1 MNTHKVLSAR
11 DIMTPPGIVLRP
23 EMNLFSAIPIMVKHN
38 ITGCPVTDTSAKL
51 LGILSEL
58 DCMKV
63 LASDAFHADDDHTSD
78 ILVSHYMTT
87 GVLTIPADMG
97 IFRIANLFFEHTLRR
112 IPVIDDDRLVGQVT
126 RREVLIGVQRM
137 RKDRRIRRKEYGAFA
152 WPTST
157 ISP

>member
-1 MNTHKVLSAR
+1 MNTPKLLSAR

-23 EMNLFSAIPIMVKHN
+23 EMNLFRAIPIKVKHN
-38 ITGCPVTDTSAKL
+38 ITGCPVTDSNAKL

-63 LASDAFHADDDHTSD
+63 IASDTFYADDYTSD

-87 GVLTIPADMG
+87 DVLTIAADTG
-97 IFRIANLFFEHTLRR
+97 IFRIANFFFEHTLRR
-112 IPVIDDDRLVGQVT
+112 IPVLEEGRLIGQIT
-126 RREVLIGVQRM
+126 RREVLKGIHQM
-137 RKDRRIRRKEYGAFA
+137 RKDRNIRRKEYGAFN

-157 ISP
+157 ISN